1 MVLVASWLK
10 AVLVVQVVLVLVL
23 LVRPALMAAQVALV
37 ARHLLAVAWAEMVAV
52 AAMRL
57 APLPVVKVESVV
69 PVVLQALL
77 VPLALS
83 LETV

>member
-10 AVLVVQVVLVLVL
+10 AVLVVMVVLVPVL
-23 LVRPALMAAQVALV
+23 LVRPDLMAAQVALV
-37 ARHLLAVAWAEMVAV
+37 ARHLLMVAWAVLVAV

-57 APLPVVKVESVV
+57 APLTVVKVESVV

-83 LETV
+83 LEAV